1 MQIEYMWV
9 CIDASSWPSDCD
21 FPLPRRRPSNGKES
35 SRRYIQTVCCLLSIY
50 ALLLLVLSRASHLLS
65 LSLSGSL
72 NRVPTDRGSDCRCSV
87 YLVFNV
93 YLFKSNCPYGM
104 YQAIKR
110 ICLSSSYPLEDDS
123 LLAVRYFQ
131 FGEEEEEEE
140 ERGPECSTG
149 CLCVTTAPRGFSK
162 VERRWHLAWVQESFL

>member
-35 SRRYIQTVCCLLSIY
+35 SRRYIQIVCCLLSIY
-50 ALLLLVLSRASHLLS
+50 ALCCLYYLEPVIF
-65 LSLSGSL
+65 SLSGSL

-140 ERGPECSTG
+140 RERGPECSTG